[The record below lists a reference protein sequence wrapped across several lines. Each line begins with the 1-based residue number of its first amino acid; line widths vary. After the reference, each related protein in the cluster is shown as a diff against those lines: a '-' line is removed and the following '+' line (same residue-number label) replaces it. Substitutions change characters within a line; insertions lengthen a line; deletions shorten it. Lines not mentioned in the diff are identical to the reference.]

1 VCASPMGVFV
11 ANNGEVYL
19 TCYLLNYGFLSND
32 TNTNSLTAGSYTT
45 VAASRS
51 LGAADWLDH
60 IICSIIT

>member
-1 VCASPMGVFV
+1 MGVFV

-19 TCYLLNYGFLSND
+19 ACYLLNYGFLSND

-51 LGAADWLDH
+51 LGAAD
-60 IICSIIT
+60 